1 MKLYIP
7 SAKHNAINKRV
18 IIPPNEVVYFS
29 FDLYLNEYETSLKKV
44 IFDTFSHRSYMIY
57 KNLLFGR

>member
-29 FDLYLNEYETSLKKV
+29 FDLYLNVYETPKQSNDLINSFIDSIK
-44 IFDTFSHRSYMIY
+44 T
-57 KNLLFGR
+57 NLLKIKII